1 MDSYAFRRVTRT
13 GIRVQRSNAFVELS
27 TMDRALTVQKQPVK
41 GHWIFLTM
49 DLFDAETVTS
59 NGMETHNTIARLN
72 RTQKIVNSYYLDKC
86 FQKTY
91 LFSIVDVR
99 IKRMI

>member
-1 MDSYAFRRVTRT
+1 MDQA
-13 GIRVQRSNAFVELS
+13 
-27 TMDRALTVQKQPVK
+27 MKVQKQSVR
-41 GHWIFLTM
+41 GHWIFSTM
-49 DLFDAETVTS
+49 DSFDAETVTS

-72 RTQKIVNSYYLDKC
+72 RTRKIVNSYYLDKC

-99 IKRMI
+99 IKRII